1 MQRTYRM
8 PSTLALIGGAEF
20 LPGNEAIDRYL
31 IERAGGTAKTQ
42 GVIIPTAAAREN
54 PNLAARNG
62 TRWFTSLGIIMETVM
77 IVDKASAND
86 EGIIEQID
94 HSNFFYLLGGDPRYL
109 LDVLRDSKSWDM
121 MARKYR
127 SESAVIAGS
136 SAGAMVL
143 CKWLTDFRSGF
154 VPALDLAPI
163 PLAVAPHYSRRRT
176 MAPSPPDGARWLGI
190 AEKTGAVFEGQDWVV
205 IGPGQVTVAE
215 PDGTMN
221 SFANGDRFGL

>member
-1 MQRTYRM
+1 M

-31 IERAGGTAKTQ
+31 IDRSGGVAKTQ

-62 TRWFTSLGIIMETVM
+62 TRWFASLGITIQTAM
-77 IVDKASAND
+77 IVDRASAND
-86 EGIIEQID
+86 AAIIEQIE
-94 HSNFFYLLGGDPRYL
+94 HSKLFYLLGGDPRYL
-109 LDVLRDSKSWDM
+109 LDVLRDSKSWDVIV
-121 MARKYR
+121 RKYH

-143 CKWLTDFRSGF
+143 CKWLTDFRGGF
-154 VPALDLAPI
+154 VPALDLAPV
-163 PLAVAPHYSRRRT
+163 PLAVAPHYSRLRAL
-176 MAPSPPDGARWLGI
+176 APSPPDEARWLGI

-215 PDGTMN
+215 PGGTMN
-221 SFANGDRFGL
+221 SFTNGDRFRL